1 MTAYVLE
8 ERTPEIPTI
17 DPVSSVPVADIH
29 TRMTQKKRGLGRG
42 LSALLEDS
50 STDIT
55 ERIAPS
61 GPPQTRP
68 AGGVAN
74 ILIAHIEPNP
84 FQPRTTFSQ
93 EALVELAQSIKEL
106 GIIQPVTVR
115 KLGYDKYQLISG
127 ERRFRASQLAGL
139 TEVPAYIRIAN
150 DEGMLEM
157 ALVENIQRE
166 ELDAIEV
173 AISFQRLV
181 DEVQLTQEQLSEKV
195 GKDRATVANYLRLL
209 KLPPEIQLGLRQRLI
224 GMGHARA
231 LITIADPERQIELY
245 RRIIESQMTVRQVE
259 EEAREKGPFARF
271 GTPARMSSARQK
283 ELSRYFSNIFG
294 TKGEEPTVEAMLAG
308 VYAPDDF
315 FAEEARA

>member
-1 MTAYVLE
+1 MT
-8 ERTPEIPTI
+8 
-17 DPVSSVPVADIH
+17 
-29 TRMTQKKRGLGRG
+29 KKRGLGRG

-55 ERIAPS
+55 ERNGSSEI
-61 GPPQTRP
+61 GGNRV

-84 FQPRTTFSQ
+84 FQPRTTFSK

-115 KLGYDKYQLISG
+115 KLGYDRYQLISG

-139 TEVPAYIRIAN
+139 TEMPAYIRIAN

-181 DEVQLTQEQLSEKV
+181 DEVNLTQEQLSEKV

-209 KLPPEIQLGLRQRLI
+209 KLPPEIQLGLRQKHI

-231 LITIADPERQIELY
+231 LITIPDPLKQIELY
-245 RRIIESQMTVRQVE
+245 HRIIESQMSVRQVE
-259 EEAREKGPFARF
+259 EVARDKSPLARF
-271 GTPARMSSARQK
+271 GGAPVRMSSARQK
-283 ELSRYFSNIFG
+283 HLSKHFAGIFG
-294 TKGEEPTVEAMLAG
+294 TKVTVKQSDGGKGRIEISFKNDEELERIKRLL
-308 VYAPDDF
+308 
-315 FAEEARA
+315 ESR